1 MKQCE
6 LYPRKFLL
14 HIEHLLI
21 VQPET
26 PQRNDIAEA
35 NLYVILHYVGILQS
49 FNLLFNFLT
58 SPIKY

>member
-1 MKQCE
+1 MLSKC
-6 LYPRKFLL
+6 
-14 HIEHLLI
+14 HHLLI

-26 PQRNDIAEA
+26 PPQNDIAEA